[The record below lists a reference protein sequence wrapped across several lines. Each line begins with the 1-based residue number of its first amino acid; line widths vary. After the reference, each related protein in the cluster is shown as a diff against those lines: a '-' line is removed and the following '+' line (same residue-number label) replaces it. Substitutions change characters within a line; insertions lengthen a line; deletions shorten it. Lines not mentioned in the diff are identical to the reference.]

1 MHILGEMAKAL
12 GGAAPRASRDAPRIE
27 TMKIPTDKIREVIGT
42 GGKVIR
48 EIVEKTGAKVD
59 IDDDGTIKIASVRP
73 EDRSKRQGLDQGDRG
88 RAGSR
93 QDLHR
98 QGREDCRFRRLRELL
113 RRARTASSTSR
124 QIAASAS
131 KTVRRREGRRQVK
144 VKLLGFDDR
153 GKVRL
158 SMKIVDQETGVKD
171 DLIPITMFAASPL
184 VLVVSGDSAIK
195 TVQDLIDAA
204 KARPGVLNYASV
216 GPGSPAHLTFEILK
230 KRTAIDLLHVPFKGT
245 NESLPAMF
253 AGDIHAMFDT
263 LPLALPHIQAGKLRA
278 LAVTTS
284 ERVPQLPNVPTL
296 KELGLVDD
304 EVVTWYAVI
313 APAGTPKPIVDRL
326 YKEYTAAA
334 GTPEVKKMLTDNGL
348 IYLPN
353 TMAQFQ
359 ARIVEE
365 TARWAQL
372 IKENN
377 LQLDQ

>member
-1 MHILGEMAKAL
+1 MKITRRLLTNLLCAAPLSAAFQSHAQTAGVGDWPSRPVRFIVPWPAGGLNDIIARSFNDKVSAALGKTVITDFKAGAAGRIGVTEIAKAKPDGYTIGMGNL
-12 GGAAPRASRDAPRIE
+12 GPL
-27 TMKIPTDKIREVIGT
+27 
-42 GGKVIR
+42 
-48 EIVEKTGAKVD
+48 
-59 IDDDGTIKIASVRP
+59 TIFPSLYKQMP
-73 EDRSKRQGLDQGDRG
+73 Y
-88 RAGSR
+88 
-93 QDLHR
+93 
-98 QGREDCRFRRLRELL
+98 
-113 RRARTASSTSR
+113 T
-124 QIAASAS
+124 
-131 KTVRRREGRRQVK
+131 
-144 VKLLGFDDR
+144 
-153 GKVRL
+153 
-158 SMKIVDQETGVKD
+158 VKD

-184 VLVVSGDSAIK
+184 VLVVSGSSPIK
-195 TVQDLIDAA
+195 TVKDLIDAA
-204 KARPGVLNYASV
+204 KAKPGVLNYASV

-278 LAVTTS
+278 LAVTTLQ
-284 ERVPQLPNVPTL
+284 RVPQLPDVPTL
-296 KELGLVDD
+296 KELGLVED

-313 APAGTPKPIVDRL
+313 APAGTPQPIVDRL

>member
-1 MHILGEMAKAL
+1 MRITRRLLTNLLCAAPLSAAFQAQAQSTADWPSRPVRFLVPWPAGGLNDVIARSFNDKVSQSLGKTVITDFKAGAAGRIGVTEIAKAKPDGYTIGMGNL
-12 GGAAPRASRDAPRIE
+12 GPL
-27 TMKIPTDKIREVIGT
+27 
-42 GGKVIR
+42 
-48 EIVEKTGAKVD
+48 
-59 IDDDGTIKIASVRP
+59 TIFPSLYKQMPYS
-73 EDRSKRQGLDQGDRG
+73 
-88 RAGSR
+88 
-93 QDLHR
+93 
-98 QGREDCRFRRLRELL
+98 
-113 RRARTASSTSR
+113 
-124 QIAASAS
+124 
-131 KTVRRREGRRQVK
+131 
-144 VKLLGFDDR
+144 
-153 GKVRL
+153 
-158 SMKIVDQETGVKD
+158 VKD

-195 TVQDLIDAA
+195 TVKDLIDAA

-216 GPGSPAHLTFEILK
+216 GPGSPAHLSFEILK

-263 LPLALPHIQAGKLRA
+263 LPLALPHIKAGKLRA
-278 LAVTTS
+278 LAVTTLQ
-284 ERVPQLPNVPTL
+284 RVPQLPDVPTL

-334 GTPEVKKMLTDNGL
+334 GTPDVQKMLTDNGL

-359 ARIVEE
+359 ARIVDE